1 MAGNTHQRHRPK
13 AAELRTQVT
22 SHECTTSTYYS
33 HKVVVPICRM
43 IYNSICWEKYTSC
56 LTSVDSSAH
65 CPDCQR
71 KARERTCNRV
81 RPYNDRISDILITA
95 QTTASITTITIHITT
110 ISTKQVMKCHT
121 ETAGSRMCTK
131 LQFNKCKQ
139 NFYSNATITHAK
151 KLPHTKLR
159 RYRNGS
165 VAGKEQPS
173 KLVRTRSVIRSQQ
186 PGYDLVRT
194 TRTQW
199 LGNHSRSCQLIVTV
213 VTVVSK
219 QGRVHHTRL
228 YSLRFSWSI
237 VSLTAAKTKRMFSV
251 STKTDDTYYIKATR
265 FKFTSWM
272 VPEIR

>member
-131 LQFNKCKQ
+131 LQFHKCKQ

-199 LGNHSRSCQLIVTV
+199 LGNQSFMPTNCHRCYSRLETRQSSSHKVVLFEIQLKYRVLDG
-213 VTVVSK
+213 SK
-219 QGRVHHTRL
+219 DKTNVLRVYKNRWHILHK
-228 YSLRFSWSI
+228 SNSI
-237 VSLTAAKTKRMFSV
+237 
-251 STKTDDTYYIKATR
+251 
-265 FKFTSWM
+265 
-272 VPEIR
+272 